1 MTDFFLSCYLGSMSE
16 PLKDPFPA
24 TSPDTVTVLEVKVKE
39 RVAPMMRV
47 VCHDDPYTTMEF
59 VVGILTGV
67 FRLPHARAVEIM
79 LEVHQRGAGV
89 VGLYPLTVAER
100 KVQRATSQARANAFP
115 LTFSIEED

>member
-1 MTDFFLSCYLGSMSE
+1 MSE

-24 TSPDTVTVLEVKVKE
+24 TSPDTVTVLEVNVKE

-79 LEVHQRGAGV
+79 LEVHQRGAGDEPEV
-89 VGLYPLTVAER
+89 DLGGGKNVSACILHTYWRAG
-100 KVQRATSQARANAFP
+100 VQKKILP
-115 LTFSIEED
+115 